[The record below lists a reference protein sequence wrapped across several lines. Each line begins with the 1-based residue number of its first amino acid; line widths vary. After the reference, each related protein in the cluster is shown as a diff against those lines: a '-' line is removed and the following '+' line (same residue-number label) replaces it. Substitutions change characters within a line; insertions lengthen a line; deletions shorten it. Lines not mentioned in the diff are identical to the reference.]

1 MSKLFLFAI
10 GGTGSRVVKSLTML
24 MASGVQLSGVSEV
37 IPIIIDPDSSNGD
50 LTRTVDILKEY
61 KSIWKE
67 TNYPTNPNNDFFKTK
82 ISSLD
87 ELGEDN
93 KITSDTFTF
102 DIDGVKNEIFK
113 DFIGYSELTKNNKAL
128 ISGLFSDNNLN
139 ADMQVG
145 FKGNPN
151 IGSVVLNKF
160 KDSISFTKFA
170 ANFQQNDRIFIISS
184 IFGGTGAAGF
194 PLILKNIREADNSL
208 PNHAYLRSS
217 SIGAVTVLPYFGVDK
232 AGNSTIDSNTFTSKT
247 IAALKYYADNI
258 CDNKSIN
265 ALYYIG
271 DNQSNDQEASD
282 GSSEQKNN
290 AHFVELA
297 AALSIVDYASIPNTA
312 LQFNTNQ
319 NQVISPKYFEYG
331 LKSETNDIHFSHLSN
346 QTYSLIAAPLTK
358 YSLFKTYMDCHYD
371 ESCAKLKM
379 AHIYNGNNKISK
391 QNLDPRLLGSLKNFN
406 EHFKTWLKEMEKS
419 TVSFSPIDISLNDVN
434 IYNQVKGRPVRPGMF
449 NRLKNG
455 VGIENFCNKLNS
467 AEPIF
472 DHLKSPQK
480 LFAMFSKVTED
491 IVKNEI
497 QIN

>member
-10 GGTGSRVVKSLTML
+10 GGTGSRVIKSLTML
-24 MASGVQLSGVSEV
+24 MASGVKLDGVSEV

-61 KSIWKE
+61 KSIWKK
-67 TNYPTNPNNDFFKTK
+67 TNFPSNPDNDFFKTK

-87 ELGEDN
+87 ELGDDN
-93 KITSDTFTF
+93 KFVSDTFTF
-102 DIDGVKNEIFK
+102 DIDGVKTEIFR
-113 DFIGYSELTKNNKAL
+113 DFIGYSELTKTNKAL
-128 ISGLFSDNNLN
+128 INGLFSDSNLN

-160 KDSISFTKFA
+160 KDSTFFTKFA
-170 ANFQQNDRIFIISS
+170 ANFQQDDRIFIISS

-194 PLILKNIREADNSL
+194 PLILKNIREADNSV

-217 SIGAVTVLPYFGVDK
+217 PIGAVTVLPYFGVDK

-271 DNQSNDQEASD
+271 DNQSNDQTASD
-282 GSSEQKNN
+282 GSINQKNN

-297 AALSIVDYASIPNTA
+297 AALSIVDYASIPVLE
-312 LQFNTNQ
+312 LQFNTDQ
-319 NQVISPKYFEYG
+319 NQVVSPKYFEYG
-331 LKSETNDIHFSHLSN
+331 LKSATDDIRFSHLSN
-346 QTYSLIAAPLTK
+346 HTYSLIAAPLTR
-358 YSLFKTYMDCHYD
+358 YSLFKTYMDFHYD
-371 ESCAKLKM
+371 ESCAKSNM

-391 QNLDPRLLGSLKNFN
+391 QDLDQRLLGSIKAFN
-406 EHFKTWLKEMEKS
+406 EHFEIWIKEMEKS

-434 IYNQVKGRPVRPGMF
+434 IYNQVKGKPVKPGMF

-455 VGIENFCNKLNS
+455 VGIENFRNKLNS
-467 AEPIF
+467 AEPNF
-472 DHLKSPQK
+472 DHLESPKK
-480 LFAMFSKVTED
+480 LFALFSKVTED
-491 IVKNEI
+491 IVINEI
-497 QIN
+497 QII